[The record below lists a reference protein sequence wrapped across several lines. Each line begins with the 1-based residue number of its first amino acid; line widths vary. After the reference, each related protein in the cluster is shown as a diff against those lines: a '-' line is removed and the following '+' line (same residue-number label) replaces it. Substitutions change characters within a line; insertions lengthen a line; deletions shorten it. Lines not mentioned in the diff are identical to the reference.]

1 MEITLDPAPGPIP
14 VSDAQAAAAAGKQTP
29 AMQQWFEI
37 KSQHPECILF
47 FRMGDF
53 YELFHDDAEI
63 THRVLG
69 ITLTQRSEGVP
80 MAGIPYHALE
90 GYLATMLEEGWRCAV
105 VDQLENPKEA
115 KGVVKR
121 GVTRILTP
129 GTVTDEA
136 LLDAGRDNLL
146 GLHSGAYLAVADVS
160 TGRFELHPCASEETP
175 AVARRLSIQEL
186 LLPIAP
192 DEDPDVA
199 GLRLVGIHP
208 GTVPAWTCGVDEA
221 RRLLERQF
229 GITDLAGFGLT
240 EDAAI
245 AAAGGLLRAIQNTQ
259 DPEAAGDRSTK
270 LGHLQ
275 PPQIITSHGRLR
287 LDAVALSALEIE
299 RTNRAG
305 SAEGSLLSTFERP
318 RSPMGRR
325 ALRDRCCRPYGN
337 LSEINAAH
345 DRVAALL
352 EPAFD
357 LASLRKQMGN
367 ISDLPRIAARAGLG
381 RATPRDLAALG
392 NTLQAASSLTLPQ
405 QGFVEISKALAE
417 ESQQL
422 EALREQFS
430 ESFVDEP
437 PQHLREGGL
446 FRDGVDAEL
455 DEARTLER
463 DAGAWLTQ
471 YQQELSEQYDIP
483 SLRVMFNR
491 VFGYG
496 IEVTNTHREKV
507 PSHWVRKQT
516 LRNSERYITEE
527 LKAWEEKVLTAGE
540 RAIKREQEL
549 FDQCILQVNAVA
561 NHLNAAAALIA
572 EIDVDTTFAATARRD
587 GSIRPNMIE
596 SPECDLVGARHPVL
610 DRLLGAE
617 FVPLDV
623 KLGGSEPGLALVTG
637 PNMAGKSTAIRT
649 AALLT
654 LLAHAGAY
662 VPAAS
667 ATIGR
672 CDRILT
678 RIGASDELHA
688 GRSTFMVEMTE
699 TASILHAATP
709 HSLVVLD
716 EIGRGTSTLDGLA
729 LAWSI
734 AEHLADLGA
743 RTLFATHYHE
753 LTDLADT
760 RSGVK
765 NLHVLVREW
774 GEGIVFLHRLEAGR
788 AGRSW
793 GVQVARLAGMPAT
806 TISRAKELLE
816 RLAVRVEGTGIDH
829 EPTLFDQTP
838 VESAPEEHPIVQK
851 IRHADL
857 DGLSPREAFEL
868 LTKWQDELGPDPQAD
883 G

>member
-1 MEITLDPAPGPIP
+1 MEINLEPAAGPIP
-14 VSDAQAAAAAGKQTP
+14 VSDGQAAAAAGKQTP

-37 KSQHPECILF
+37 KAQHPECILF

-63 THRVLG
+63 THRILG

-90 GYLATMLEEGWRCAV
+90 GYLATMLSEGWRCAV
-105 VDQLENPKEA
+105 VDQLENPKDA

-136 LLDAGRDNLL
+136 LLDAGKDNLL
-146 GLHSGAYLAVADVS
+146 GLHIGSFLAVADIS
-160 TGRFELHPCASEETP
+160 TGRFELHACHQAGIP
-175 AVARRLSIQEL
+175 AAARRLGVQEI
-186 LLPIAP
+186 LLPMNP
-192 DEDPDVA
+192 EEEPEVTDF
-199 GLRLVGIHP
+199 RLLGIHA
-208 GTVPAWTCGVDEA
+208 GTVPAWTCGADEA
-221 RRLLERQF
+221 KRLLERQF
-229 GITDLAGFGLT
+229 AVTDLAGFGLDDK
-240 EDAAI
+240 DAI
-245 AAAGGLLRAIQNTQ
+245 SAAGGLLRAIQNTQ
-259 DPEAAGDRSTK
+259 DPEAAGDRSDK
-270 LGHLQ
+270 LKHLQ
-275 PPQIITSHGRLR
+275 PPKVITSHGRLQM
-287 LDAVALSALEIE
+287 DAVALSALEIE
-299 RTNRAG
+299 RTNRGGA
-305 SAEGSLLSTFERP
+305 SEGSLLSTFERP

-337 LSEINAAH
+337 LTEINAAH
-345 DRVAALL
+345 NRVEALL
-352 EPAFD
+352 GSNFD
-357 LASLRKQMGN
+357 LSALRQKLGS
-367 ISDLPRIAARAGLG
+367 ISDLPRISARAGLG

-392 NTLQAASSLTLPQ
+392 QTLEATAAIILPKIAFESVTLALSNELNQ
-405 QGFVEISKALAE
+405 LQNLRENFSASFVE
-417 ESQQL
+417 
-422 EALREQFS
+422 
-430 ESFVDEP
+430 EP

-446 FRDGVDAEL
+446 FRDGVDNEL

-463 DAGAWLTQ
+463 DAGHWLTQ
-471 YQQELSEQYDIP
+471 YQQDLSEKYDIP

-496 IEVTNTHREKV
+496 IEVTNTHRDKV
-507 PSHWVRKQT
+507 PEHWVRKQT
-516 LRNSERYITEE
+516 LRNSERYITED

-540 RAIKREQEL
+540 RAIKREQQL
-549 FDQCILQVNAVA
+549 FDDCIAQVNAVSDK
-561 NHLNAAAALIA
+561 LSAAAGLIA
-572 EIDVDTTFAATARRD
+572 ELDVDASFAATARRD
-587 GSIRPNMIE
+587 NAIRPNMID
-596 SPECDLVGARHPVL
+596 SPECDLRGARHPVL

-617 FVPLDV
+617 FVPLDI

-662 VPAAS
+662 VPATA

-709 HSLVVLD
+709 HSFVVLD

-734 AEHLADLGA
+734 AEHLADLGG

-760 RSGVK
+760 REGVK

-774 GEGIVFLHRLEAGR
+774 GDEIVFLHRLEAGR

-793 GVQVARLAGMPAT
+793 GVQVARLAGMPTT
-806 TISRAKELLE
+806 TITRAKELLE

-829 EPTLFDQTP
+829 EPTLFDHTLVEPKVDDHP
-838 VESAPEEHPIVQK
+838 VLNAL
-851 IRHADL
+851 RHTDL
-857 DGLSPREAFEL
+857 DGLSPRETFDL
-868 LTKWQDELGPDPQAD
+868 LAQWQAKLSDQKNLDA
-883 G
+883 